1 MKKLELLAPAGSQ
14 ECLEAAVLYGADAV
28 YLGGK
33 QFGLRMGA
41 DNFSLDAMEKAVEFA
56 HSWGVK
62 VYVTVNIF
70 AHNRDIRSLP
80 RYLKFLDYIKVDGIL
95 VSDLGVF
102 SLARREVPNLPIH
115 ISTQANIT
123 NREAAA
129 FWEHRGAE
137 RLVMARE
144 LSLWEIREIAG
155 AVSIELEA
163 FVHGAMCMSYSGRC
177 LLSNM
182 LTGRSANQGD
192 CSQPCRWKYA
202 LEEEKRPGEY
212 FPVFEDEQGSY
223 ILNSKDLCLLEH
235 LPELA
240 LAGVTSFKIE
250 GRAKGVHY
258 VATVVKVFRQALDL
272 LAQGSSKYQVK
283 PEWWEELSKVSN
295 RDYTIGFVYGGDPA
309 MNQTRVNK
317 IYRRPCTFVGKVL
330 GYDAANH
337 LVKVEQRNNF
347 RVGQTLEVIS
357 PTYSKTWEWT
367 INQMYDENKNSIEVA
382 PHPCQIVWLP
392 SEAPL
397 PAYTLLRRKD

>member
-1 MKKLELLAPAGSQ
+1 MKKFELLAPAGSQ
-14 ECLEAAVLYGADAV
+14 ECLEAAVFYGADAV

-41 DNFSLDAMEKAVEFA
+41 DNFSLDEMERAVEFA

-80 RYLKFLDYIKVDGIL
+80 RYLRFLDYIKVDGIL
-95 VSDLGVF
+95 VSDPGVF
-102 SLARREVPNLPIH
+102 SLAKREVPDLPIH
-115 ISTQANIT
+115 ISTQSNIT

-129 FWEHRGAE
+129 FWERRGAE

-155 AVSIELEA
+155 GVSVDLEV

-182 LTGRSANQGD
+182 LTGRSSNQGD

-212 FPVFEDEQGSY
+212 FPVYEDDNGSY

-250 GRAKGVHY
+250 GRAKGVNY
-258 VATVVKVFRQALDL
+258 VATVVKVFRQALDS
-272 LAQGSSKYQVK
+272 LAQGLGEYQVK
-283 PEWWEELSKVSN
+283 PEWWEELGKVSN
-295 RDYTIGFVYGGDPA
+295 RDYTIGFIYGGDPT
-309 MNQTRVNK
+309 MNQTKVEQ
-317 IYRRPCTFVGKVL
+317 IYRRPYTFVGKVL
-330 GYDAANH
+330 GYDAEARM
-337 LVKVEQRNNF
+337 VKVEQRNNF
-347 RVGQTLEVIS
+347 KVGQTLEVLS
-357 PTYSKTWEWT
+357 PVYSKTWEWT
-367 INQMYDENKNSIEVA
+367 IQRMYDENKNPIEVA
-382 PHPCQIVWLP
+382 PHPCQTVFLP
-392 SEAPL
+392 WESPL
-397 PAYTLLRRKD
+397 EPCTLLRRKE

>member
-1 MKKLELLAPAGSQ
+1 MRKLELLAPAGSQ

-129 FWEHRGAE
+129 FWERRGAE

-192 CSQPCRWKYA
+192 CSQPCSWKYA

-223 ILNSKDLCLLEH
+223 ILNSKDICLLEH

-240 LAGVTSFKIE
+240 VAGVTSF
-250 GRAKGVHY
+250 
-258 VATVVKVFRQALDL
+258 
-272 LAQGSSKYQVK
+272 
-283 PEWWEELSKVSN
+283 
-295 RDYTIGFVYGGDPA
+295 
-309 MNQTRVNK
+309 
-317 IYRRPCTFVGKVL
+317 
-330 GYDAANH
+330 
-337 LVKVEQRNNF
+337 
-347 RVGQTLEVIS
+347 
-357 PTYSKTWEWT
+357 
-367 INQMYDENKNSIEVA
+367 
-382 PHPCQIVWLP
+382 
-392 SEAPL
+392 
-397 PAYTLLRRKD
+397 